1 MFTSDERERYQG
13 HFNVADFGEEGQM
26 KLKQSKVLIIGAG
39 SLGNSVLQY
48 LSAAGIGMIGIADK
62 ENISLSYLYGEI
74 LFSED
79 EIGKSK
85 AEVAISR
92 ARKLNKNCLY
102 NCYPFE
108 LQERM
113 ASEMLPLYDAIVV
126 TTKNASM
133 LKLVDSIA
141 NKKQV
146 PLIFGSVCGFGG
158 EVSVFNFKDSHA
170 LHHYYPDGF
179 SADSCK
185 NSYMGFAA
193 GVGGSLMAG
202 EVVKVLTGRGVTL
215 EGKKL
220 MFNIHD
226 LSLMVE
232 ELK

>member
-13 HFNVADFGEEGQM
+13 HFNVSDFGEEGQM

-48 LSAAGIGMIGIADK
+48 LAAAGIGMVGIADQ
-62 ENISLSYLYGEI
+62 ELISLSELYGEI

-85 AEVAISR
+85 AELAISR

-126 TTKNASM
+126 TTKNSPM
-133 LKLVDSIA
+133 LKLVDSISDR
-141 NKKQV
+141 KQL
-146 PLIFGSVCGFGG
+146 PLIFGSVSGFGG
-158 EVSVFNFKDSHA
+158 EVSVFNFKDSQA
-170 LHHYYPDGF
+170 LHHYYPEGF
-179 SADSCK
+179 ASDSLK
-185 NSYMGFAA
+185 SSYMGFAA
-193 GVGGSLMAG
+193 GVVGSLMAG
-202 EVVKVLTGRGVTL
+202 EVVKVLTGKGLTL
-215 EGKKL
+215 EGKRL
-220 MFNIHD
+220 VFNMYD
-226 LSLMVE
+226 LSMTIDKLE
-232 ELK
+232 

>member
-13 HFNVADFGEEGQM
+13 HFNVSGFGEEGQM
-26 KLKQSKVLIIGAG
+26 KVKQSKVLIVGAG

-48 LSAAGIGMIGIADK
+48 LSAAGIGMIGVADE
-62 ENISLSYLYGEI
+62 ENISLTELYGEI

-85 AEVAISR
+85 AEIAISR

-113 ASEMLPLYDAIVV
+113 ASEMLPLYDVIVI
-126 TTKNASM
+126 TTKNSPM
-133 LKLVDSIA
+133 LRLVDSIA
-141 NKKQV
+141 DRKQV
-146 PLIFGSVCGFGG
+146 PLVFGSVCGFGG

-179 SADSCK
+179 SADLCK
-185 NSYMGFAA
+185 SSYMGFAA
-193 GVGGSLMAG
+193 GVVGSLIAG
-202 EVVKVLTGRGVTL
+202 EVVKVLTGKGVTL

-220 MFNIHD
+220 LFNIHD
-226 LSLMVE
+226 LSLTID